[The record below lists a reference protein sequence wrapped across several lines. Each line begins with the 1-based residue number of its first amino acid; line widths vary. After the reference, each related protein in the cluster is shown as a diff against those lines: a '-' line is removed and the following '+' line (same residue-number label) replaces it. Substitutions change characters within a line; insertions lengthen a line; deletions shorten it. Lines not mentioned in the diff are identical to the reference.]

1 MKSEV
6 TMTLA
11 EIISQRAPL
20 DEAFC
25 EMFEGFPAIDSD
37 RCNSLE
43 AFAAIIHEQTQFLV
57 ANDRIALIKE
67 QFSLSQKNSELQ
79 DYQKKINE
87 LKASIKSR
95 DQRIDADARILRQHR
110 ENESTL
116 KQLKREIATLQ
127 IEKNKDLQN

>member
-1 MKSEV
+1 MRSEA

-11 EIISQRAPL
+11 EIIAQRAPL

-25 EMFEGFPAIDSD
+25 GMFEGFPAIDSD
-37 RCNSLE
+37 TCNSLE
-43 AFAAIIHEQTQFLV
+43 AFAATIHEQAQFLI

-79 DYQKKINE
+79 DYQTKMNA
-87 LKASIKSR
+87 LQASIKSR

-116 KQLKREIATLQ
+116 KQLRREIATLQ
-127 IEKNKDLQN
+127 IDKNKEF